1 MAGPTATRTP
11 LRPPPTAPRNVGD
24 RYGEGTALNNL
35 GLTLRQV
42 GRFDEAIA
50 AHQHA
55 ADIFRETGDQH
66 REGIAL
72 NKLGNAK
79 RQAQGSRRRRFWRR
93 RRT

>member
-35 GLTLRQV
+35 GPALLEVR
-42 GRFDEAIA
+42 RFDEAITA
-50 AHQHA
+50 YQQDL
-55 ADIFRETGDQH
+55 DIGRETGDRH
-66 REGIAL
+66 GEGIAL